1 MATRITVSDVS
12 TGYSVDIDVEPYNTV
27 DELIESVATFWEKD
41 LAAYCLRWGT
51 YLLRGET
58 PMSSMQLTEGVIF
71 EFIQDPEGGA

>member
-1 MATRITVSDVS
+1 MAMRITISDVS
-12 TGYSVDIDVEPYNTV
+12 TGYSVDIDVEPWNTV

-58 PMSSMQLTEGVIF
+58 PISSMQLSEGVIF